1 MTGVIL
7 NIDLSSNGF
16 NKLVANKKK
25 LMVHFRD
32 LANNFFASEKNRL
45 VKAPTL
51 GSLVELIF
59 YMKLCK
65 KGYG

>member
-32 LANNFFASEKNRL
+32 LANNFFASEK
-45 VKAPTL
+45 KTD
-51 GSLVELIF
+51 
-59 YMKLCK
+59 
-65 KGYG
+65 